1 MARRMSGRIGEAA
14 QTLLAVYD
22 KGEPCGPLTERYE
35 DLTLDEAYQVQLE
48 QVRQWNESGR
58 VLRGHKV
65 GLTSRAMQQ
74 QLGVD
79 QPDYGHLFADMFH
92 AGDVPVDVGRYIAPR
107 IEPEIAFVL
116 GRPLKG
122 PGVTVP
128 DAVRA
133 VEFVLPA
140 LEIIDSRI
148 RDWRIT
154 LVDTIADN
162 ASSGGIVL
170 GAQPS
175 PLSAADLAT
184 VGCNLFRNGRLA
196 DTGTGGAVL
205 GHPLRAL
212 VWLANTL
219 GGFGVTLRE
228 GDVVLPGSCTTALPV
243 TPGDV
248 FQALFDGLGS
258 VSVEFSAKESP

>member
-1 MARRMSGRIGEAA
+1 MSDRIEQAA
-14 QTLLAVYD
+14 QTLLDVYRS
-22 KGEPCGPLTERYE
+22 GEPCEPLTASF
-35 DLTLDEAYQVQLE
+35 DGLTLDEAYQVQLE
-48 QVRQWNESGR
+48 QVRQWRESGR
-58 VLRGHKV
+58 ELRGHKV

-92 AGDVPVDVGRYIAPR
+92 AGDVPVDVDRYIAPR

-116 GRPLKG
+116 SRPLKG
-122 PGVTVP
+122 PGITVP

-133 VEFVLPA
+133 VDFVLPA

-162 ASSGGIVL
+162 ASSGGLVL
-170 GAQPS
+170 GAQPA
-175 PLSAADLAT
+175 PLSAANLAT
-184 VGCNLFRNGRLA
+184 VGCNLMRNGRLA

-219 GGFGVTLRE
+219 GSFGVSLEE

-248 FQALFDGLGS
+248 FQAVFDGLGS
-258 VSVEFSAKESP
+258 VSVEFSAKESS